1 MNKHTNWSR
10 LAAGA
15 LALSLLSGYGAEKAA
30 PAAESKTVT
39 LDPSN
44 PVSLTVWHYYN
55 GAQQSAFDEL
65 ASEFNATVGKEKG
78 IYVEG
83 YSQGSVSDLEK
94 AVTAAAAG
102 SVGSQELPDIFS
114 TYADTAYA
122 IQQQGKLTDLS
133 QFFSAEEL
141 SEYVDAY
148 IQEGYFHDDGA
159 LHLFPV
165 AKSTEIT
172 MINTTD
178 WQPFANATGVTL
190 DQFST
195 TEGIVDVARQYY
207 EWTDSLTPDVSDD
220 GKAFYF
226 YGRDSMSNYFI
237 IGMKQMGIDIFD
249 VENGEVTLRPEKEQI
264 RRLWDN
270 YYVPYVNSWFA
281 SLGKF
286 RSDDTKTGDI
296 LAYTGSSSSSMY
308 FPDHVVLD
316 DSNRP
321 IGYAVLPTPVMDGLA
336 ATHAIRT
343 LSRKDSAAVPIVA
356 VSANVFDEDIRR
368 SLASGMNAHLS
379 KPIEVQ
385 KLREL
390 LRQLTSNA

>member
-15 LALSLLSGYGAEKAA
+15 LALSLLSGCGAEKA
-30 PAAESKTVT
+30 AAESKTVT

-65 ASEFNATVGKEKG
+65 VSEFNATVGKEKG

-102 SVGSQELPDIFS
+102 SVGSQELPNIFS

-122 IQQQGKLTDLS
+122 MQQQGKLADLS

-159 LHLFPV
+159 LYIFPV

-178 WQPFANATGVTL
+178 WQPFADATGVTL
-190 DQFST
+190 DQLST

-207 EWTDSLTPDVSDD
+207 EWTDSLTPDVPDD
-220 GKAFYF
+220 GKAF

-249 VENGEVTLRPEKEQI
+249 AENGEVTLRPEKEQI

-281 SLGKF
+281 NLGKF
-286 RSDDTKTGDI
+286 RSDDAKTGDI

-316 DSNRP
+316 DSSRP
-321 IGYAVLPTPVMDGLA
+321 SATPYC
-336 ATHAIRT
+336 
-343 LSRKDSAAVPIVA
+343 P
-356 VSANVFDEDIRR
+356 RR
-368 SLASGMNAHLS
+368 SWRAAS
-379 KPIEVQ
+379 
-385 KLREL
+385 
-390 LRQLTSNA
+390 TSTCSRAPAWP

>member
-15 LALSLLSGYGAEKAA
+15 LALSLLSGCGAEKAA

-65 ASEFNATVGKEKG
+65 VSEFNATVGKEKG

-102 SVGSQELPDIFS
+102 SVGSQELPNIFS

-122 IQQQGKLTDLS
+122 MQQQGKLADLS

-159 LHLFPV
+159 LYIFPV

-178 WQPFANATGVTL
+178 WQPFADATGVTL
-190 DQFST
+190 DQLST

-207 EWTDSLTPDVSDD
+207 EWTPLCPRCS
-220 GKAFYF
+220 
-226 YGRDSMSNYFI
+226 
-237 IGMKQMGIDIFD
+237 
-249 VENGEVTLRPEKEQI
+249 
-264 RRLWDN
+264 
-270 YYVPYVNSWFA
+270 
-281 SLGKF
+281 
-286 RSDDTKTGDI
+286 
-296 LAYTGSSSSSMY
+296 
-308 FPDHVVLD
+308 VL
-316 DSNRP
+316 
-321 IGYAVLPTPVMDGLA
+321 L
-336 ATHAIRT
+336 
-343 LSRKDSAAVPIVA
+343 
-356 VSANVFDEDIRR
+356 
-368 SLASGMNAHLS
+368 
-379 KPIEVQ
+379 
-385 KLREL
+385 
-390 LRQLTSNA
+390 

>member
-15 LALSLLSGYGAEKAA
+15 LALSLLSGCGAEKA
-30 PAAESKTVT
+30 AAESKTVT

-65 ASEFNATVGKEKG
+65 VSEFNATVGKEKG

-102 SVGSQELPDIFS
+102 SVGSQELPNIFS

-122 IQQQGKLTDLS
+122 MQQQGKLADLS
-133 QFFSAEEL
+133 RFFSAEEL

-159 LHLFPV
+159 LYIFPV

-178 WQPFANATGVTL
+178 WQPFADATGAEYAAPPADCRSSRSAEASGRSRACHRQWKLVA
-190 DQFST
+190 FSGG
-195 TEGIVDVARQYY
+195 ELQRAAAAHVPGFSGAVRRHAGGRSGHGIC
-207 EWTDSLTPDVSDD
+207 P
-220 GKAFYF
+220 
-226 YGRDSMSNYFI
+226 GRDHAEPAGQRPGAGRSFRRS
-237 IGMKQMGIDIFD
+237 GK
-249 VENGEVTLRPEKEQI
+249 VLRPAGAGSVPGGRGPQGVPSGKSEKPAGIWQQ
-264 RRLWDN
+264 
-270 YYVPYVNSWFA
+270 V
-281 SLGKF
+281 
-286 RSDDTKTGDI
+286 
-296 LAYTGSSSSSMY
+296 
-308 FPDHVVLD
+308 
-316 DSNRP
+316 
-321 IGYAVLPTPVMDGLA
+321 
-336 ATHAIRT
+336 
-343 LSRKDSAAVPIVA
+343 
-356 VSANVFDEDIRR
+356 
-368 SLASGMNAHLS
+368 
-379 KPIEVQ
+379 
-385 KLREL
+385 
-390 LRQLTSNA
+390 